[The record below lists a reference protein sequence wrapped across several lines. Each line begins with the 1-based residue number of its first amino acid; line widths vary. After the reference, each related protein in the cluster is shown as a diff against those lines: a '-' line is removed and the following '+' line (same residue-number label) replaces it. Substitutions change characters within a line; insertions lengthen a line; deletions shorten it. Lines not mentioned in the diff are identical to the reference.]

1 MKRKNWSIFFIG
13 MLAMC
18 TIAGCSDNELNGGN
32 EPGVYPGHPEDAV
45 YMNVNIQLPVGGKN
59 TRSKTDSDK
68 DDDYG
73 TSTDGTEVGKD
84 YENKV
89 NGVLIVLADAS
100 NNFIAAGEHNS
111 LPVVREG
118 IVNTTQKINKSA
130 LATYYGSNGTLEAGK
145 DQVNLYVFCNPTM
158 ELKQIFEKSGTDS
171 KWIDEIATL
180 EEKTNGTATG
190 AAVWGGNDHKAGFLM
205 ATASSRDINKQIP
218 KNFTDWDN
226 FTTENNAFDFSGKN
240 TLSNGTEI
248 DNTGNRNIRVER
260 VVARFDFKD
269 GSPSKD
275 QTYVIAEKD
284 DKPTLK
290 VKLNKMALINMSK
303 HFYYLRRVS
312 GNGLADN
319 GLADNG
325 LPNKVEICG
334 TEYDSGQSW
343 NYVVDTDAEQKK
355 GDINASYPFADY
367 FNFCLGHQDNNTWS
381 IDETARDQW
390 YTSLISDVI
399 KKDEDNDDKWNNNHS
414 RDGYRIWRYA
424 TENTIPGMN
433 KQENGISTGIVFKG
447 KIQVTTDAPQA
458 LQDAINKATG
468 DSNADAILYAYSNQL
483 YVSWTEVR
491 EAALDATANEEF
503 KKAVFGTP
511 KNTPSE
517 TVYSDDTE
525 SPDHLWNIWHNEKNH
540 NDAAALSAF
549 KKVATNKDHQFTL
562 YQSSKDGNDAGYY
575 CYYFYWNRHN
585 DNGNNGVMGPMEF
598 AVVRNNVYKLSVVDI
613 NRLGH
618 PRLSENDPDP
628 VDPGTPDE
636 KGDIYLK
643 LSVEVLPWVV
653 RINDI
658 EF

>member
-59 TRSKTDSDK
+59 TRSETDSDK

-130 LATYYGSNGTLEAGK
+130 LAAYYGNGTLGAGK

-158 ELKQIFEKSGTDS
+158 ELKQIFEKSGTDN

-180 EEKTNGTATG
+180 EEEPNGTATG

-205 ATASSRDINKQIP
+205 ATASSKDIKKYIP

-248 DNTGNRNIRVER
+248 GNIGNIRVER

-290 VKLNKMALINMSK
+290 VKLNKMTLINMSK

-312 GNGLADN
+312 DNGLADN

-424 TENTIPGMN
+424 TENTIPDMN

-511 KNTPSE
+511 KNTPSK
-517 TVYSDDTE
+517 TVYSDDTK
-525 SPDHLWNIWHNEKNH
+525 SPDYLWNIWHNVKGH

-549 KKVATNKDHQFTL
+549 KEVATNKDHQFTL
-562 YQSSKDGNDAGYY
+562 YQSSRDENDGAGYY

>member
-18 TIAGCSDNELNGGN
+18 TIAGCSGNELNGSN
-32 EPGVYPGHPEDAV
+32 EPEVYPGHPEDAV

-59 TRSKTDSDK
+59 TRSSTDSDS

-89 NGVLIVLADAS
+89 NGVLIVLADAN

-130 LATYYGSNGTLEAGK
+130 LAAYYGNGTLGTGK

-158 ELKQIFEKSGTDS
+158 ELKKIFEKSGADS
-171 KWIDEIATL
+171 EWIDEIATL
-180 EEKTNGTATG
+180 EEEPDGTVKG

-205 ATASSRDINKQIP
+205 ATASSKDIKKYIP

-226 FTTENNAFDFSGKN
+226 FTNEKNAFDFSGKN

-248 DNTGNRNIRVER
+248 GNIGNIHVER

-284 DKPTLK
+284 NKPTLK

-312 GNGLADN
+312 DDGLADN
-319 GLADNG
+319 
-325 LPNKVEICG
+325 VEICG
-334 TEYDSGQSW
+334 TEYDSGQNW
-343 NYVVDTDAEQKK
+343 NFVVDTDAGQKN
-355 GDINASYPFADY
+355 GAIDASYPFADY
-367 FNFCLGHQDNNTWS
+367 FNFCLGHQENNTWS

-390 YTSLISDVI
+390 YTSLIKDVI
-399 KKDEDNDDKWNNNHS
+399 DNQNEEDNDDEWNSDHTRN
-414 RDGYRIWRYA
+414 GYRIWRYV
-424 TENTIPGMN
+424 TENTIPGIN
-433 KQENGISTGIVFKG
+433 NQENGISTGIVFKG
-447 KIQVTTDAPQA
+447 KIQATTDAPQS
-458 LQDAINKATG
+458 LQDAINGATG
-468 DSNADAILYAYSNQL
+468 DSDADAILYAYSNQL

-491 EAALDATANEEF
+491 KAALDATANEEF

-517 TVYSDDTE
+517 TVYSDDAS
-525 SPDHLWNIWHNEKNH
+525 SPDYMWNIWYNEKDH
-540 NDAAALSAF
+540 KDAAALSAF
-549 KKVATNKDHQFTL
+549 KEVATNKEHQFTL
-562 YQSSKDGNDAGYY
+562 YQSSIDENDGAGYY

>member
-18 TIAGCSDNELNGGN
+18 TIAGCSGNELNGSN
-32 EPGVYPGHPEDAV
+32 EPEVYPGHPEDAV

-59 TRSKTDSDK
+59 TRSSTDSDS

-89 NGVLIVLADAS
+89 NGVLIVLADAN

-130 LATYYGSNGTLEAGK
+130 LAAYYGSGTLGTGK

-158 ELKQIFEKSGTDS
+158 ELKKIFEKSGADS
-171 KWIDEIATL
+171 EWIDEIATL
-180 EEKTNGTATG
+180 EEEPDGTVKG

-205 ATASSRDINKQIP
+205 ATASSKDIKKYIP

-226 FTTENNAFDFSGKN
+226 FTNEKNAFDFSGKN

-248 DNTGNRNIRVER
+248 GNIGNIHVER

>member
-1 MKRKNWSIFFIG
+1 

-59 TRSKTDSDK
+59 TRSETDSDK

-130 LATYYGSNGTLEAGK
+130 LAAYYGNGTLEAGK

-158 ELKQIFEKSGTDS
+158 ELKQIFEKSGTDN

-180 EEKTNGTATG
+180 EEEPNGTATG

-205 ATASSRDINKQIP
+205 ATASSKDIKKYIP

-248 DNTGNRNIRVER
+248 GNIGNIRVER

-284 DKPTLK
+284 NKPTLK

-312 GNGLADN
+312 DN
-319 GLADNG
+319 GLADN
-325 LPNKVEICG
+325 VEICG
-334 TEYDSGQSW
+334 TEYDSGQSC
-343 NYVVDTDAEQKK
+343 NFVVDTDAEQKN

-458 LQDAINKATG
+458 LQDAINGATG
-468 DSNADAILYAYSNQL
+468 KPDADDAILYAYSNQL

-491 EAALDATANEEF
+491 RAALDATANEEF

-525 SPDHLWNIWHNEKNH
+525 SPDYLWNIWHNEKNH

-549 KKVATNKDHQFTL
+549 KEVATNKDHQFTL
-562 YQSSKDGNDAGYY
+562 YQSSRDENDGAGYY

>member
-59 TRSKTDSDK
+59 TRSETDSDK

-491 EAALDATANEEF
+491 EAALDATTNEEF

>member
-18 TIAGCSDNELNGGN
+18 TIAGCSGNELNGSN
-32 EPGVYPGHPEDAV
+32 EPEVYPGHPEDAV

-59 TRSKTDSDK
+59 TRSSTDSDS

-89 NGVLIVLADAS
+89 NGVLIVLADAN

-130 LATYYGSNGTLEAGK
+130 LAAYYGSGTLGTGK

-158 ELKQIFEKSGTDS
+158 ELKKIFEKSGADS
-171 KWIDEIATL
+171 EWIDEIATL
-180 EEKTNGTATG
+180 EEEPDGTAKG

-205 ATASSRDINKQIP
+205 ATASSKDIKKYIP

-226 FTTENNAFDFSGKN
+226 FTNEKNAFDFSGKN

-248 DNTGNRNIRVER
+248 GNIGNIHVER

-284 DKPTLK
+284 NKPTLK

-312 GNGLADN
+312 DN
-319 GLADNG
+319 GLADN
-325 LPNKVEICG
+325 VEICG
-334 TEYDSGQSW
+334 TEYDSGQNW
-343 NYVVDTDAEQKK
+343 NFVVDTDAEQKN
-355 GDINASYPFADY
+355 GAVDASYPFADY
-367 FNFCLGHQDNNTWS
+367 FNFCLGHQENNTWS

-390 YTSLISDVI
+390 YTSLIKDVI
-399 KKDEDNDDKWNNNHS
+399 DNQNEEDNDDEWNSDHKRN
-414 RDGYRIWRYA
+414 GYRIWRYV
-424 TENTIPGMN
+424 TENTIPGIN
-433 KQENGISTGIVFKG
+433 NQENGISTGIVFKG
-447 KIQVTTDAPQA
+447 KIQATTDAPQS
-458 LQDAINKATG
+458 LQDAINRATG
-468 DSNADAILYAYSNQL
+468 DSDADAILYAYSNQL

-491 EAALDATANEEF
+491 KAALDATANEEF

-517 TVYSDDTE
+517 TVYSDDAS
-525 SPDHLWNIWHNEKNH
+525 SPDYMWNIWYNEKGH
-540 NDAAALSAF
+540 KDAAALSAF
-549 KKVATNKDHQFTL
+549 KEVATNNEHQFTL
-562 YQSSKDGNDAGYY
+562 YQSSRDENDGAGYY

>member
-18 TIAGCSDNELNGGN
+18 TIAGCSDNELNGSN

-59 TRSKTDSDK
+59 TRSETDSDK

-130 LATYYGSNGTLEAGK
+130 LAAYYGNGTLGAGK

-180 EEKTNGTATG
+180 EEKPNGTATG

-205 ATASSRDINKQIP
+205 ATASSKDINKQIP

-248 DNTGNRNIRVER
+248 GNIGNIRVER

-284 DKPTLK
+284 NKPTLK

-312 GNGLADN
+312 DN
-319 GLADNG
+319 GLAN
-325 LPNKVEICG
+325 NVEICG
-334 TEYDSGQSW
+334 TEYDSGQSC
-343 NYVVDTDAEQKK
+343 NFVVDTDAEQKN

-491 EAALDATANEEF
+491 KAALDATANEEF

-517 TVYSDDTE
+517 TVYSDDTK
-525 SPDHLWNIWHNEKNH
+525 SPDYLWNIWHNIKGH

-549 KKVATNKDHQFTL
+549 KEVATNKDHQFTL
-562 YQSSKDGNDAGYY
+562 YQSSRDENDGAGYY

>member
-1 MKRKNWSIFFIG
+1 

-18 TIAGCSDNELNGGN
+18 TIAGCSDNELNGSN

-59 TRSKTDSDK
+59 TRSETDSDK

-130 LATYYGSNGTLEAGK
+130 LAAYYGNGTLEAGK

-180 EEKTNGTATG
+180 EEKPNGTATG

-205 ATASSRDINKQIP
+205 ATASSKDIKKYIP

-248 DNTGNRNIRVER
+248 GNIGNIRVER

-284 DKPTLK
+284 NKPTLK

-312 GNGLADN
+312 DN
-319 GLADNG
+319 GLAN
-325 LPNKVEICG
+325 NVEICG
-334 TEYDSGQSW
+334 TEYDSGQSC
-343 NYVVDTDAEQKK
+343 NFVVDTDAEQKN

-458 LQDAINKATG
+458 LQNAINKATG
-468 DSNADAILYAYSNQL
+468 NSNADAILYAYSNQL

-491 EAALDATANEEF
+491 RAALDATANEEF

-525 SPDHLWNIWHNEKNH
+525 SPDYLWNIWHNVKGH

-549 KKVATNKDHQFTL
+549 KEVATNKDHQFTL
-562 YQSSKDGNDAGYY
+562 YQSSRDENDGAGYY

>member
-1 MKRKNWSIFFIG
+1 

-59 TRSKTDSDK
+59 TRSETDSDK

-130 LATYYGSNGTLEAGK
+130 LAAYYGNGTLGAGK

-158 ELKQIFEKSGTDS
+158 ELKQIFEKSGTDN

-180 EEKTNGTATG
+180 EEEPNGTATG

-205 ATASSRDINKQIP
+205 ATASSKDIKKYIP

-248 DNTGNRNIRVER
+248 GNIGNIRVER

-284 DKPTLK
+284 NKPTLK

-312 GNGLADN
+312 DN
-319 GLADNG
+319 GLAN
-325 LPNKVEICG
+325 NVEICG
-334 TEYDSGQSW
+334 TEYDSGQSC
-343 NYVVDTDAEQKK
+343 NFVVDTDAEQKN

-491 EAALDATANEEF
+491 KAALDATANEEF

-517 TVYSDDTE
+517 TVYSDDTK
-525 SPDHLWNIWHNEKNH
+525 SPDYLWNIWHNVKGH

-549 KKVATNKDHQFTL
+549 KEVATNKDHQFTL
-562 YQSSKDGNDAGYY
+562 YQSSEDKNDGAGYY

>member
-59 TRSKTDSDK
+59 TRSETDSDK

-130 LATYYGSNGTLEAGK
+130 LAAYYGNGTLGAGK

-180 EEKTNGTATG
+180 EEKPNGTATG

-205 ATASSRDINKQIP
+205 ATASSKDIKKYIP

-248 DNTGNRNIRVER
+248 GNTGNIRVER

-284 DKPTLK
+284 NKPTLK

-312 GNGLADN
+312 DN
-319 GLADNG
+319 GLAN
-325 LPNKVEICG
+325 NVEICG
-334 TEYDSGQSW
+334 TEYDSGQSC
-343 NYVVDTDAEQKK
+343 NFVVDTDAEQKN

-458 LQDAINKATG
+458 LQNAINKATG
-468 DSNADAILYAYSNQL
+468 NSNADAILYAYSNQL

-491 EAALDATANEEF
+491 RAALDATANEEF

-525 SPDHLWNIWHNEKNH
+525 SPDYLWNIWHNVKGH

-549 KKVATNKDHQFTL
+549 KEVATNKDHQFTL
-562 YQSSKDGNDAGYY
+562 YQSSRDENDGAGYY

>member
-18 TIAGCSDNELNGGN
+18 TIAGCSGNELNGSN
-32 EPGVYPGHPEDAV
+32 EPEVYPEHPEDAV

-59 TRSKTDSDK
+59 TRSSTDSDS

-130 LATYYGSNGTLEAGK
+130 LATYYGNGTLGAGK

-158 ELKQIFEKSGTDS
+158 ELKQIFEKSGTDN

-180 EEKTNGTATG
+180 EEEPNGTATG

-205 ATASSRDINKQIP
+205 ATASSKDIKKYIP

-248 DNTGNRNIRVER
+248 GNIGNIRVER

-284 DKPTLK
+284 NKPTLK

-312 GNGLADN
+312 DN
-319 GLADNG
+319 GLADN
-325 LPNKVEICG
+325 VEICG
-334 TEYDSGQSW
+334 TEYDSGQSC
-343 NYVVDTDAEQKK
+343 NFVVDTDAEQKN

-381 IDETARDQW
+381 IDETARNQW

-491 EAALDATANEEF
+491 KAALDATANEEF

-517 TVYSDDTE
+517 SVYSDDTK
-525 SPDHLWNIWHNEKNH
+525 SPDYLWNIWHNVKGH

-549 KKVATNKDHQFTL
+549 KEVATNKDHQFTL
-562 YQSSKDGNDAGYY
+562 YQSSRDGNDGAGYY

>member
-59 TRSKTDSDK
+59 TRSETDSDK

-130 LATYYGSNGTLEAGK
+130 LAAYYGNGTLGAGK

-158 ELKQIFEKSGTDS
+158 ELKQIFEKSGTDN

-180 EEKTNGTATG
+180 EEEPNGTATG

-205 ATASSRDINKQIP
+205 ATASSKDIKKYIP

-248 DNTGNRNIRVER
+248 GNIGNIRVER

-468 DSNADAILYAYSNQL
+468 GSNADAILYAYSNQL

-511 KNTPSE
+511 KNTPSK
-517 TVYSDDTE
+517 TVYSDDTK
-525 SPDHLWNIWHNEKNH
+525 SPDYLWNIWHNVKGH

-549 KKVATNKDHQFTL
+549 KEVATNKDHQFTL
-562 YQSSKDGNDAGYY
+562 YQSSRDENDGAGYY

>member
-59 TRSKTDSDK
+59 TRSETDSDK

-100 NNFIAAGEHNS
+100 NNFIATGEHNS

-130 LATYYGSNGTLEAGK
+130 LAAYYGNGTLEAGK

-158 ELKQIFEKSGTDS
+158 ELKQIFEKSGTDN

-180 EEKTNGTATG
+180 EEKPNGTATG

-205 ATASSRDINKQIP
+205 ATASSKDIKKYIP

-248 DNTGNRNIRVER
+248 GNIGNIRVER

-284 DKPTLK
+284 NKPTLK

-312 GNGLADN
+312 
-319 GLADNG
+319 DNG

-343 NYVVDTDAEQKK
+343 NYVVDTDAEQKN

-491 EAALDATANEEF
+491 KAALDATANEEF

-517 TVYSDDTE
+517 TVYSDDTK
-525 SPDHLWNIWHNEKNH
+525 SPDYLWNIWHNVKGH

-549 KKVATNKDHQFTL
+549 KEVATNKDHQFTL
-562 YQSSKDGNDAGYY
+562 YQSSRDENDGAGYY

>member
-59 TRSKTDSDK
+59 TRSETDSDK

-130 LATYYGSNGTLEAGK
+130 LAAYYGNGTLGAGK

-158 ELKQIFEKSGTDS
+158 ELKQIFEKSGTDN

-180 EEKTNGTATG
+180 EEEPNGTATG

-205 ATASSRDINKQIP
+205 ATASSKDIKKYIP

-248 DNTGNRNIRVER
+248 GNIGNIRVER

-343 NYVVDTDAEQKK
+343 NYVVDTDAEQKN

-468 DSNADAILYAYSNQL
+468 GSNADAILYAYSNQL

-511 KNTPSE
+511 KNTPSK
-517 TVYSDDTE
+517 TVYSDDTK
-525 SPDHLWNIWHNEKNH
+525 SPDYLWNIWHNVKGH

-549 KKVATNKDHQFTL
+549 KEVATNKDHQFTL
-562 YQSSKDGNDAGYY
+562 YQSSRDENDGAGYY

>member
-1 MKRKNWSIFFIG
+1 

-59 TRSKTDSDK
+59 TRSETDSDK

-130 LATYYGSNGTLEAGK
+130 LAAYYGNGTLGAGK

-180 EEKTNGTATG
+180 EEKPNGTATG

-205 ATASSRDINKQIP
+205 ATASSKDIKKYIP

-248 DNTGNRNIRVER
+248 GNIGNIRVER

-284 DKPTLK
+284 NKPTLK

-312 GNGLADN
+312 
-319 GLADNG
+319 DNG

-343 NYVVDTDAEQKK
+343 NYVVDTDAEQKN

-381 IDETARDQW
+381 IDETARGQW

-491 EAALDATANEEF
+491 EAALDATTNEEF

-517 TVYSDDTE
+517 TVYSDDTK
-525 SPDHLWNIWHNEKNH
+525 SPDYLWNIWHNVKGH

-549 KKVATNKDHQFTL
+549 KEVATNKDHQFTL
-562 YQSSKDGNDAGYY
+562 YQSSEDKNDGAGYY

-618 PRLSENDPDP
+618 PRLNENDPDP

>member
-18 TIAGCSDNELNGGN
+18 TIAGCSDNELNGSN

-59 TRSKTDSDK
+59 TRSETDSDK

-130 LATYYGSNGTLEAGK
+130 LATYYGNGTLGAGK

-158 ELKQIFEKSGTDS
+158 ELKQIFEKSGTDN

-180 EEKTNGTATG
+180 EEEPNGTATG

-205 ATASSRDINKQIP
+205 ATASSKDIKKYIP

-248 DNTGNRNIRVER
+248 GNIGNIRVER

-284 DKPTLK
+284 NKPTLK

-312 GNGLADN
+312 DN
-319 GLADNG
+319 GLADN
-325 LPNKVEICG
+325 VEICG
-334 TEYDSGQSW
+334 TEYDSGQSC
-343 NYVVDTDAEQKK
+343 NFVVDTDAEQKN

-381 IDETARDQW
+381 IDETARNQW

-491 EAALDATANEEF
+491 KAALDATANEEF

-517 TVYSDDTE
+517 SVYSDDTK
-525 SPDHLWNIWHNEKNH
+525 SPDYLWNIWHNVKGH

-549 KKVATNKDHQFTL
+549 KEVATNKDHQFTL
-562 YQSSKDGNDAGYY
+562 YQSSRDGNDGAGYY

>member
-18 TIAGCSDNELNGGN
+18 TIAGCSDNELNGSN

-59 TRSKTDSDK
+59 TRSETDSDK

-130 LATYYGSNGTLEAGK
+130 LAAYYGNGTLEAGK

-205 ATASSRDINKQIP
+205 ATASSKDIKKYIP

-248 DNTGNRNIRVER
+248 GNIGNIRVER

-284 DKPTLK
+284 NKPTLK

-312 GNGLADN
+312 
-319 GLADNG
+319 DNG

-343 NYVVDTDAEQKK
+343 NYVVDTDAEQKN

-381 IDETARDQW
+381 IDETARGQW

-491 EAALDATANEEF
+491 KAALDATANEEF

-517 TVYSDDTE
+517 TVYSDDTK
-525 SPDHLWNIWHNEKNH
+525 SPDYLWNIWHNVKGH

-549 KKVATNKDHQFTL
+549 KEVATNKDHQFTL
-562 YQSSKDGNDAGYY
+562 YQSSRDENDGAGYY

>member
-18 TIAGCSDNELNGGN
+18 TIAGCSDNELNGSN

-59 TRSKTDSDK
+59 TRSETDSDK

-130 LATYYGSNGTLEAGK
+130 LAAYYGNGTLGAGK

-180 EEKTNGTATG
+180 EEKPNGTATG

-205 ATASSRDINKQIP
+205 ATASSKDIKKYIP

-248 DNTGNRNIRVER
+248 GNIGNIRVER

-284 DKPTLK
+284 NKPTLK

-312 GNGLADN
+312 DN
-319 GLADNG
+319 GLAN
-325 LPNKVEICG
+325 NVEICG
-334 TEYDSGQSW
+334 TEYDSGQSC
-343 NYVVDTDAEQKK
+343 NFVVDTDAEQKN

-433 KQENGISTGIVFKG
+433 KQKNGISTGIVFKG

-491 EAALDATANEEF
+491 KAALDATANEEF

-517 TVYSDDTE
+517 TVYSDDTK
-525 SPDHLWNIWHNEKNH
+525 SPDYLWNIWHNVKGH

-549 KKVATNKDHQFTL
+549 KEVATNKDHQFTL
-562 YQSSKDGNDAGYY
+562 YQSSRDENDGAGYY

>member
-1 MKRKNWSIFFIG
+1 

-18 TIAGCSDNELNGGN
+18 TIAGCSGNELNGSN
-32 EPGVYPGHPEDAV
+32 EPEVYPGHPEDAV

-59 TRSKTDSDK
+59 TRSSTDSDS

-89 NGVLIVLADAS
+89 NGVLIVLADAN

-130 LATYYGSNGTLEAGK
+130 LAAYYGSGTLGTGK

-158 ELKQIFEKSGTDS
+158 ELKKIFEKSGADS
-171 KWIDEIATL
+171 EWIDEIATL
-180 EEKTNGTATG
+180 EEEPDGTVKG

-205 ATASSRDINKQIP
+205 ATASSKDIKKYIP

-226 FTTENNAFDFSGKN
+226 FTNEKNAFDFSGKN

-248 DNTGNRNIRVER
+248 GNIGNIHVER

-284 DKPTLK
+284 NKPTLK

-312 GNGLADN
+312 DDGLADN
-319 GLADNG
+319 
-325 LPNKVEICG
+325 VEICG
-334 TEYDSGQSW
+334 TEYDSGQNW
-343 NYVVDTDAEQKK
+343 NFVVDTDAGQKN
-355 GDINASYPFADY
+355 GAIDASYPFADY
-367 FNFCLGHQDNNTWS
+367 FNFCLGHQENNTWS

-390 YTSLISDVI
+390 YTSLIKDVI
-399 KKDEDNDDKWNNNHS
+399 DNQNEEDNDDEWNSDHTRN
-414 RDGYRIWRYA
+414 GYRIWRYV
-424 TENTIPGMN
+424 TENTIPGIN
-433 KQENGISTGIVFKG
+433 NQENGISTGIVFKG
-447 KIQVTTDAPQA
+447 KIQATTDAPQS
-458 LQDAINKATG
+458 LQDAINGATG
-468 DSNADAILYAYSNQL
+468 DSDADAILYAYSNQL

-491 EAALDATANEEF
+491 KAALDATANEEF

-517 TVYSDDTE
+517 TVYSDDAS
-525 SPDHLWNIWHNEKNH
+525 SPDYMWNIWYNEKDH
-540 NDAAALSAF
+540 KDAAALSAF
-549 KKVATNKDHQFTL
+549 KEVATNKEHQFTL
-562 YQSSKDGNDAGYY
+562 YQSSIDENDGAGYY

>member
-18 TIAGCSDNELNGGN
+18 TITGCSDNELNGSN

-59 TRSKTDSDK
+59 TRSSTDSDS

-89 NGVLIVLADAS
+89 NGVLIVLADAN

-111 LPVVREG
+111 LPVVHEG

-130 LATYYGSNGTLEAGK
+130 LAAYYGNGTLEAGK
-145 DQVNLYVFCNPTM
+145 DQINLYVFCNPTM
-158 ELKQIFEKSGTDS
+158 ELKELFEKSGADN
-171 KWIDEIATL
+171 KWIDKIATL
-180 EEKTNGTATG
+180 EENPAGTATG

-205 ATASSRDINKQIP
+205 VTASSKDIKKSIP

-226 FTTENNAFDFSGKN
+226 FTNEKNAFDFSGKN

-248 DNTGNRNIRVER
+248 GNIGNIHVER

-284 DKPTLK
+284 NKPTLN

-312 GNGLADN
+312 DN
-319 GLADNG
+319 GLADN
-325 LPNKVEICG
+325 VEICG
-334 TEYDSGQSW
+334 TEYDSGQNW
-343 NYVVDTDAEQKK
+343 NFVVDTDAEQKN
-355 GDINASYPFADY
+355 GAIDTSYPFADY
-367 FNFCLGHQDNNTWS
+367 FNFCLGHQENNTWS
-381 IDETARDQW
+381 IDETARNQW
-390 YTSLISDVI
+390 YTSLIKDVI
-399 KKDEDNDDKWNNNHS
+399 DNQEEDNDNEWNSGHN
-414 RDGYRIWRYA
+414 RGDYRIWRYV
-424 TENTIPGMN
+424 TENTIPGIN
-433 KQENGISTGIVFKG
+433 NQENGISTGIVFKG
-447 KIQVTTDAPQA
+447 KIQTTTDAPQS
-458 LQDAINKATG
+458 LQDAINNATG
-468 DSNADAILYAYSNQL
+468 DSDADAILYAYSNQL
-483 YVSWTEVR
+483 YVSWTGVR
-491 EAALDATANEEF
+491 KAALDATANEEF

-511 KNTPSE
+511 GNTPSE
-517 TVYSDDTE
+517 TVYSDDTD
-525 SPDHLWNIWHNEKNH
+525 SPDYMWNIWYNEKGH
-540 NDAAALSAF
+540 KDAVALSAF
-549 KKVATNKDHQFTL
+549 KEVATNKEHQFTL
-562 YQSSKDGNDAGYY
+562 YQSSIDENDGAGYY

-585 DNGNNGVMGPMEF
+585 DNGNSGVMGPMEF

>member
-59 TRSKTDSDK
+59 TRSETDSDK

-130 LATYYGSNGTLEAGK
+130 LAAYYGNGTLGAGK

-158 ELKQIFEKSGTDS
+158 ELKQIFEKSGTDN

-180 EEKTNGTATG
+180 EEEPNGTATG

-205 ATASSRDINKQIP
+205 ATASSKDIKKYIP

-248 DNTGNRNIRVER
+248 GNIGNIRVER

-290 VKLNKMALINMSK
+290 VKLNKMTLINMSK

-312 GNGLADN
+312 DNGLADN

-468 DSNADAILYAYSNQL
+468 DSNADAIIYAYSNQL

-511 KNTPSE
+511 KNTPSK
-517 TVYSDDTE
+517 TVYSDDTK
-525 SPDHLWNIWHNEKNH
+525 SPDYLWNIWHNVKGH

-549 KKVATNKDHQFTL
+549 KEVATNKDHQFTL
-562 YQSSKDGNDAGYY
+562 YQSSRDENDGAGYY

>member
-59 TRSKTDSDK
+59 TRSETDSDK

-130 LATYYGSNGTLEAGK
+130 LAAYYGNGTLGAGK

-158 ELKQIFEKSGTDS
+158 ELKQIFEKSGTDN

-180 EEKTNGTATG
+180 EEKPNGTATG

-205 ATASSRDINKQIP
+205 ATASSKDIKKYIP

-240 TLSNGTEI
+240 TMSNGTEI
-248 DNTGNRNIRVER
+248 GNIGNIRVER

-284 DKPTLK
+284 NKPTLK

-312 GNGLADN
+312 
-319 GLADNG
+319 DNG

-343 NYVVDTDAEQKK
+343 NYVVDTDAEQKN

-381 IDETARDQW
+381 IDETARGQW

-491 EAALDATANEEF
+491 KAALDATANEEF

-517 TVYSDDTE
+517 TVYSDDTK
-525 SPDHLWNIWHNEKNH
+525 SPDYLWNIWHNVKGH

-549 KKVATNKDHQFTL
+549 KEVATNKDHQFTL
-562 YQSSKDGNDAGYY
+562 YQSSRDENDGAGYY

>member
-18 TIAGCSDNELNGGN
+18 TIAGCSDNELNGSN

-59 TRSKTDSDK
+59 TRSEIDSNEGG
-68 DDDYG
+68 DYG

-284 DKPTLK
+284 NKPTLK

-312 GNGLADN
+312 DN
-319 GLADNG
+319 GLAN
-325 LPNKVEICG
+325 NVEICG
-334 TEYDSGQSW
+334 TEYDSGQSC
-343 NYVVDTDAEQKK
+343 NFVVDTDAEQKN

-511 KNTPSE
+511 KNTPSK
-517 TVYSDDTE
+517 TVYSDDTK
-525 SPDHLWNIWHNEKNH
+525 SPDYLWNIWHNVKGH

-549 KKVATNKDHQFTL
+549 KEVATNKDHQFTL
-562 YQSSKDGNDAGYY
+562 YQSSRDENDGAGYY

>member
-18 TIAGCSDNELNGGN
+18 TIAGCSDNELNGSN

-59 TRSKTDSDK
+59 TRSETDSDK

-73 TSTDGTEVGKD
+73 TSTDGTEIGKD

-130 LATYYGSNGTLEAGK
+130 LAAYYGNGTLGAGK

-158 ELKQIFEKSGTDS
+158 ELKQIFEKSGTDN

-180 EEKTNGTATG
+180 EEKPNGTATG

-205 ATASSRDINKQIP
+205 ATASSKDIKKYIP

-226 FTTENNAFDFSGKN
+226 FTNEKNAFDFSGKN

-248 DNTGNRNIRVER
+248 GNIGNIRVER

-284 DKPTLK
+284 NKPTLK

-312 GNGLADN
+312 
-319 GLADNG
+319 DNG

-343 NYVVDTDAEQKK
+343 NYVVDTDAEQKN

-381 IDETARDQW
+381 IDETARGQW

-447 KIQVTTDAPQA
+447 KIQVTENAPQA
-458 LQDAINKATG
+458 LQNAINKATG

-511 KNTPSE
+511 KNTPSK

-525 SPDHLWNIWHNEKNH
+525 SPDYLWNIWHNVKGY

-549 KKVATNKDHQFTL
+549 KEVATNKDHQFTL
-562 YQSSKDGNDAGYY
+562 YQSSWDENDGAGYY

>member
-59 TRSKTDSDK
+59 TRSETDSNEGG
-68 DDDYG
+68 DYG

-284 DKPTLK
+284 NKPTLK

-312 GNGLADN
+312 DN
-319 GLADNG
+319 GLAN
-325 LPNKVEICG
+325 NVEICG
-334 TEYDSGQSW
+334 TEYDSGQSC
-343 NYVVDTDAEQKK
+343 NFVVDTDAEQKN

-511 KNTPSE
+511 KNTPSK
-517 TVYSDDTE
+517 TVYSDDTK
-525 SPDHLWNIWHNEKNH
+525 SPDYLWNIWHNVKGH

-549 KKVATNKDHQFTL
+549 KEVATNKDHQFTL
-562 YQSSKDGNDAGYY
+562 YQSSRDENDGAGYY

>member
-18 TIAGCSDNELNGGN
+18 TIAGCSDNELNGSN

-59 TRSKTDSDK
+59 TRSETDSDK

-130 LATYYGSNGTLEAGK
+130 LAAYYGNGTLGAGK

-158 ELKQIFEKSGTDS
+158 ELKQIFEKSGTDN

-180 EEKTNGTATG
+180 EEEPNGTATG

-205 ATASSRDINKQIP
+205 ATASSKDIKKYIP

-248 DNTGNRNIRVER
+248 GNIGNIRVER

-312 GNGLADN
+312 DN
-319 GLADNG
+319 GLADN
-325 LPNKVEICG
+325 VEICG

-343 NYVVDTDAEQKK
+343 NFVVDTDAEQKN

-399 KKDEDNDDKWNNNHS
+399 KKEEDNDDKWNNGHS

-447 KIQVTTDAPQA
+447 KIQVTENAPQT
-458 LQDAINKATG
+458 LQDAINGATG
-468 DSNADAILYAYSNQL
+468 KPDADDAILYAYSNQL

-491 EAALDATANEEF
+491 RAALDATANEEF

-517 TVYSDDTE
+517 TVYSDDTK
-525 SPDHLWNIWHNEKNH
+525 SPDYLWNIWHNVKGH

-549 KKVATNKDHQFTL
+549 KEVATNKDHQFTL
-562 YQSSKDGNDAGYY
+562 YQSSEDKNDGAGYY

>member
-18 TIAGCSDNELNGGN
+18 TIAGCSDNELNGSN
-32 EPGVYPGHPEDAV
+32 EPGVYSGHPEDAV

-59 TRSKTDSDK
+59 TRSETDSNEGG
-68 DDDYG
+68 DYG

-284 DKPTLK
+284 NKPTLK

-312 GNGLADN
+312 DN
-319 GLADNG
+319 GLAN
-325 LPNKVEICG
+325 NVEICG
-334 TEYDSGQSW
+334 TEYDSGQSC
-343 NYVVDTDAEQKK
+343 NFVVDTDAEQKN

-511 KNTPSE
+511 KNTPSK
-517 TVYSDDTE
+517 TVYSDDTK
-525 SPDHLWNIWHNEKNH
+525 SPDYLWNIWHNVKGH

-549 KKVATNKDHQFTL
+549 KEVATNKDHQFTL
-562 YQSSKDGNDAGYY
+562 YQSSRDENDGAGYY

>member
-59 TRSKTDSDK
+59 TRSETDSDK

-130 LATYYGSNGTLEAGK
+130 LAAYYGNGTLEAGK

-158 ELKQIFEKSGTDS
+158 ELKQIFEKSGTDN

-180 EEKTNGTATG
+180 EEKPNGTATG

-205 ATASSRDINKQIP
+205 ATASSKDIKKYIP

-248 DNTGNRNIRVER
+248 GNIGNIRVER

-284 DKPTLK
+284 NKPTLK

-312 GNGLADN
+312 
-319 GLADNG
+319 DNG

-343 NYVVDTDAEQKK
+343 NYVVDTDAEQKN

-491 EAALDATANEEF
+491 KAALDATANEEF

-517 TVYSDDTE
+517 TVYSDDTK
-525 SPDHLWNIWHNEKNH
+525 SPDYLWNIWHNVKGH

-549 KKVATNKDHQFTL
+549 KEVATNKDHQFTL
-562 YQSSKDGNDAGYY
+562 YQSSEDKNDGAGYY

>member
-59 TRSKTDSDK
+59 TRSETDSDK

-130 LATYYGSNGTLEAGK
+130 LAAYYGNGTLGAGK

-158 ELKQIFEKSGTDS
+158 ELKQIFEKSGTDN

-180 EEKTNGTATG
+180 EEEPNGTATG

-205 ATASSRDINKQIP
+205 ATASSKDIKKYIP

-248 DNTGNRNIRVER
+248 GNIGNIRVER

-284 DKPTLK
+284 NKPTLK

-312 GNGLADN
+312 DN
-319 GLADNG
+319 GLAN
-325 LPNKVEICG
+325 NVEICG
-334 TEYDSGQSW
+334 TEYDSGQSC
-343 NYVVDTDAEQKK
+343 NFVVDTDAEQKN

-491 EAALDATANEEF
+491 KAALDATANEEF

-517 TVYSDDTE
+517 TVYSDDTK
-525 SPDHLWNIWHNEKNH
+525 SPDYLWNIWHNVKGH

-549 KKVATNKDHQFTL
+549 KEVATNKDHQFTL
-562 YQSSKDGNDAGYY
+562 YQSSEDKNDGAGYY

>member
-18 TIAGCSDNELNGGN
+18 TIAGCSDNELNGSN

-59 TRSKTDSDK
+59 TRSETDSDK

-130 LATYYGSNGTLEAGK
+130 LAAYYGNGTLGAGK

-158 ELKQIFEKSGTDS
+158 ELKQIFEKSGADN

-180 EEKTNGTATG
+180 EEKPNGTATG

-205 ATASSRDINKQIP
+205 ATASSKDIKKYIP

-248 DNTGNRNIRVER
+248 GNIGNIRVER

-284 DKPTLK
+284 NKPTLK

-312 GNGLADN
+312 DDGLAN
-319 GLADNG
+319 N
-325 LPNKVEICG
+325 VEICG
-334 TEYDSGQSW
+334 TEYDSGQNW
-343 NYVVDTDAEQKK
+343 NFVVDTDAEQKN

-511 KNTPSE
+511 KNTPSK
-517 TVYSDDTE
+517 TVYSDDTK
-525 SPDHLWNIWHNEKNH
+525 SPDYLWNIWHNVKGH

-549 KKVATNKDHQFTL
+549 KEVATNKDHQFTL
-562 YQSSKDGNDAGYY
+562 YQSSRDENDGAGYY